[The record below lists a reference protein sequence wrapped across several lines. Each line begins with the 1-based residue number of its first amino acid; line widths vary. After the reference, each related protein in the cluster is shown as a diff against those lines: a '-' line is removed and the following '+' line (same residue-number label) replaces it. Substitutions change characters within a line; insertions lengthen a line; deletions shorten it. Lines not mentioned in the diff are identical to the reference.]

1 MKMQFACCLA
11 IFAVVSL
18 LVVACSTET
27 ESAGCVGR
35 SKNRGAEFVEAVY
48 GFAVNYSGD
57 NESLSNA
64 IVHRVYLVPAGYD
77 LEQEAFL
84 SPSSGSSLMLELL
97 DSSGAVVRTVR
108 NPLLSTMQAHGPIGD
123 GTPSVVEATF
133 LFQVSNPPVYDGF
146 AFWWQEDI
154 KLPINPAERSA
165 HAPTVKVEN
174 VCHNQFFA
182 EDAMIDVFL
191 TGADQD
197 NDELI
202 YRIYYSVDAGE
213 TYDLYEPIYRIVDTT
228 SNMFSVDAS
237 IIPGTDEARIG
248 VSVTDGT
255 RSAFA
260 ETPIFRIEQ
269 HTPTVKIVSPESG
282 AVIYDETIQ
291 FYAGADDI
299 DGDPPSAAYSW
310 RSSLDGYLADG
321 QSVDLD
327 ASQLT
332 PGEHTI
338 SVTVTDDTNR
348 TATDTIKITKEPKPP
363 PPPTAV
369 DDTFTILT
377 IENERSGLRYVTTAS
392 LDVLANDT
400 NIDPQTL
407 SIITYPEQPASI
419 IRTEY
424 FNDKRVIRF
433 RGRANTR
440 YALTYQICNK
450 YKLCDTATVT
460 IHITH
465 PEN

>member
-1 MKMQFACCLA
+1 
-11 IFAVVSL
+11 
-18 LVVACSTET
+18 
-27 ESAGCVGR
+27 
-35 SKNRGAEFVEAVY
+35 
-48 GFAVNYSGD
+48 
-57 NESLSNA
+57 
-64 IVHRVYLVPAGYD
+64 
-77 LEQEAFL
+77 
-84 SPSSGSSLMLELL
+84 
-97 DSSGAVVRTVR
+97 
-108 NPLLSTMQAHGPIGD
+108 
-123 GTPSVVEATF
+123 
-133 LFQVSNPPVYDGF
+133 VYDGF

-165 HAPTVKVEN
+165 HAPTVTVEN

-197 NDELI
+197 NDELT

-213 TYDLYEPIYRIVDTT
+213 TYDLYEPNYRIVDTT
-228 SNMFSVDAS
+228 SDMISVDAS

-248 VSVTDGT
+248 VSVSDGT

-269 HTPTVKIVSPESG
+269 HTPTVEIVSPESG

-299 DGDPPSAAYSW
+299 DGDPPSTAYSW

-338 SVTVTDDTNR
+338 SVTVTDDTGR
-348 TATDTIKITKEPKPP
+348 TATDTVEITKEPKPP

-369 DDTFTILT
+369 DDTF
-377 IENERSGLRYVTTAS
+377 SVFPYKYGS
-392 LDVLANDT
+392 LLSMYVLANDT
-400 NIDPQTL
+400 NIDPRTL
-407 SIITYPEQPASI
+407 RITNHAAFGSAGVVTDI
-419 IRTEY
+419 TGTFIRY
-424 FNDKRVIRF
+424 VSSSK
-433 RGRANTR
+433 GRDEGQDERQDT
-440 YALTYQICNK
+440 LTYQICNK
-450 YKLCDTATVT
+450 YNLCDTATAT
-460 IHITH
+460 IHISYA
-465 PEN
+465 EN